1 MKSLVALFRNTLHRA
16 FNLWASV
23 SSLNFQELPDLHNT
37 EANINIA
44 FLKRKHG
51 DNMPFDGP
59 EGIVA
64 HAFYPTL
71 GILHFDA
78 DENWTLNQS
87 NGINLYQ
94 TAVHEIG
101 ITFCLK
107 FSNLNLCRTFA
118 WIRTFNRQQIG
129 YVSQT

>member
-1 MKSLVALFRNTLHRA
+1 MEFHEIPEFRKSGA
-16 FNLWASV
+16 
-23 SSLNFQELPDLHNT
+23 D
-37 EANINIA
+37 INIA

-59 EGIVA
+59 QGIVA
-64 HAFYPTL
+64 HAFYPKL

-78 DENWTLNQS
+78 DETWTLNQS

-101 ITFCLK
+101 KQNYSK
-107 FSNLNLCRTFA
+107 F
-118 WIRTFNRQQIG
+118 
-129 YVSQT
+129 